1 MSNLV
6 TYPMLKEQ
14 VARLESNIEWMKK
27 NNQRVVDVLSGVL
40 YNVVDDGSIDADDV
54 FHAINRLHE
63 YASYDKDIIVGI
75 LEDNEALPEGMLRR
89 EYQVHMTVPVMLT
102 INISARNADEA
113 EEMAIDEL
121 DCNGLCDYH
130 LDYNSYDIEC
140 EVYEA

>member
-1 MSNLV
+1 MSDLV

-63 YASYDKDIIVGI
+63 YVSIDKDTIVSI
-75 LEDNEALPEGMLRR
+75 LEDNDALPEGMLRR
-89 EYQVHMTVPVMLT
+89 EYDVRVTLPVTFTVKVE
-102 INISARNADEA
+102 ARNEDDA
-113 EEMAIDEL
+113 EEVALDEVNGNGVNEYYL
-121 DCNGLCDYH
+121 DWNT
-130 LDYNSYDIEC
+130 YDAEC

>member
-14 VARLESNIEWMKK
+14 VASLESRIEWMKK
-27 NNQRVVDVLSGVL
+27 NNQRIVDVLSGVL

-54 FHAINRLHE
+54 FHAINRLIE
-63 YASYDKDIIVGI
+63 CANYDKDIILGI
-75 LEDNEALPEGMLRR
+75 LEDNDALPEGMLHR

-102 INISARNADEA
+102 INVSARNADEA

>member
-1 MSNLV
+1 MSDLV

-40 YNVVDDGSIDADDV
+40 YNVVDDNSIDADDV
-54 FHAINRLHE
+54 FNAINRLHE
-63 YASYDKDIIVGI
+63 YANYDKDTIFSI
-75 LEDNEALPEGMLRR
+75 LEDNDALPKDMLRR
-89 EYQVHMTVPVMLT
+89 EYQVQLTVPVMFT
-102 INISARNADEA
+102 ITVSARNTDDA

-130 LDYNSYDIEC
+130 LDYNSYDVEC